1 MVALLFAGRRLML
14 AMTVRQLRSR
24 VLPGPGNRT
33 EAETLRQAEKDG
45 DKDGDYHVHQ
55 V

>member
-1 MVALLFAGRRLML
+1 ML
-14 AMTVRQLRSR
+14 AMTVRHLRSR
-24 VLPGPGNRT
+24 VLPGPGSSGRGNRT